1 MIMVIFFMANQII
14 NESLNQK
21 IKVNYLYETGFD
33 LMTCDSYF
41 TILVVFTNKI
51 LAENT
56 YFTHHIER
64 AEHKIMS

>member
-1 MIMVIFFMANQII
+1 MEVSI
-14 NESLNQK
+14 K
-21 IKVNYLYETGFD
+21 KKVNYLYETGFD
-33 LMTCDSYF
+33 LTTCDSYF